1 MYIVLK
7 PLGDRVVLQVE
18 KEAEQKVGN
27 IVIASN
33 AQEKPVTGKVIVVST
48 QTVGELQKPTAVS
61 EGDTVVFDKYAGQE
75 IHVEGQDYLVVHEKD
90 IIAVI

>member
-1 MYIVLK
+1 M
-7 PLGDRVVLQVE
+7 QVE

>member
-1 MYIVLK
+1 MLK

>member
-1 MYIVLK
+1 MLK

-48 QTVGELQKPTAVS
+48 QTVGKLQKPTAVS